1 MILADTL
8 KRWQLL
14 LGNRDAKLLT
24 GTDEHGMKVLY
35 IIVPVMV
42 YMSDLKQIQRAASEA
57 GMDTQAFC
65 DMNCKT
71 FQVGSFHTSLDN

>member
-14 LGNRDAKLLT
+14 LGNGDTKLLT

-35 IIVPVMV
+35 
-42 YMSDLKQIQRAASEA
+42 Y
-57 GMDTQAFC
+57 
-65 DMNCKT
+65 
-71 FQVGSFHTSLDN
+71 